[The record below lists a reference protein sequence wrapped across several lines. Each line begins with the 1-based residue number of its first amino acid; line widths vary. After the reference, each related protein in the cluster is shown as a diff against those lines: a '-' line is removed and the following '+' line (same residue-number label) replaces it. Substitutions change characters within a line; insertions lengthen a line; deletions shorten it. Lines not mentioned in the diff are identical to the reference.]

1 MNKYDCRFFPNGR
14 VVFILWDDIDK
25 AVESGKELLV
35 ICNSWSGGYAIAIGA
50 NETYDYYSDKKDKK
64 CWEMYSYD
72 VRDVEFTTEEL
83 SKFYKVIVTSGE
95 KIMMKTGNEAN
106 AYQAHGFIDWDTK
119 YETFKH
125 SFYNYGHN
133 FSEEEFEKMR
143 REVDV
148 QFTINMMN
156 GKTDEEKD
164 EKCRALSSYA
174 IGHWVGTKYEAEYN
188 K

>member
-50 NETYDYYSDKKDKK
+50 NEIYDYYSDKKDKK

-133 FSEEEFEKMR
+133 FSEEEFEKIR

-164 EKCRALSSYA
+164 EKCRALSGYA
-174 IGHWVGTKYEAEYN
+174 IGHWVGTKYETEYN